1 MEEFNLK
8 TRINISSGTFWED
21 KVGYSR
27 VVRKGN
33 NVFVT
38 GTVAVDKDGNVIGS
52 NAYEQAK
59 FILSKIKEYLE
70 KAGASLEDVVRTRM
84 FVINIDDWELIGKAH
99 AEFFKDIKPA
109 TTMVEVSRLIGKD
122 LLVEIEA
129 DAIL

>member
-1 MEEFNLK
+1 MEEFNLN

-59 FILSKIKEYLE
+59 FILSKIREYLE

-84 FVINIDDWELIGKAH
+84 FVINIDDWEQIGNAH

>member
-1 MEEFNLK
+1 LN
-8 TRINISSGTFWED
+8 TRINISSGTPWED

-33 NVFVT
+33 NIYVT
-38 GTVAVDKDGNVIGS
+38 GTVAVDMDGNIIGS
-52 NAYEQAK
+52 NAYEQTK
-59 FILSKIKEYLE
+59 FILSKIEQYLE
-70 KAGASLEDVVRTRM
+70 KAGTSLEDVVRTRM
-84 FVINIDDWELIGKAH
+84 FVINIDDWEQIGKAH
-99 AEFFKDIKPA
+99 NEFFKDIKPA